1 MIMHRGCCLTAGGL
15 AWLLATALAVAAPP
29 SGGDGIVSPEHIP
42 GVHNVDAEGLIGLY
56 TSTPGLVLIDSRIRA
71 DRRQGYIE
79 GSISLPDAET
89 DCDTLSAVAAA
100 PQTPLLF
107 YCNGV
112 RCGRSARAA
121 RIAVDCGYSNV
132 YWYRNGIEVWRRKEY
147 PLVQ

>member
-1 MIMHRGCCLTAGGL
+1 MIMHRGCCLLAAGL
-15 AWLLATALAVAAPP
+15 AWLFAIAPALAAPR
-29 SGGDGIVSPEHIP
+29 SGGDDIVSPERIP

-56 TSTPGLVLIDSRIRA
+56 ISTPGLVLIDSRINA

-79 GSISLPDAET
+79 GSISLPDTVT
-89 DCDTLSAVAAA
+89 DCDTLATVAPA
-100 PQTPLLF
+100 PQIPLLF

-121 RIAVDCGYSNV
+121 RIAVDCGYSDV